1 MSNTNNIKRN
11 TMKIRLTLILTLLS
25 FALYGHNSGN
35 IIGTVKDSTTTA
47 PLIGVTVQVKNTLL
61 ATVTDLTGRFEFRNI
76 QIGTY
81 ELVFS
86 YVGYRSM
93 EATAEVKENET
104 LHISVDLAESVIGL
118 SEITIQATRPVSAA
132 SSKEIRAID
141 LQLKP
146 FRTSQDMLLM
156 VPGLFIAQHQGG
168 GKAEQI
174 FLRGFDCDHGT
185 DVSVNV
191 DGMPVNMVTHAH
203 GQGYADLHFLIS
215 ETVDEMEVNKGPYM
229 ADIGDFYTAG
239 AVNFKT
245 RDILEHNLVKIEGG
259 QFNTQKYTL
268 MLQPDNGGI
277 EQNGYLAMQY
287 HHSDGPSKVLKN
299 MNE

>member
-1 MSNTNNIKRN
+1 
-11 TMKIRLTLILTLLS
+11 MKIILTSILTFLS

-35 IIGTVKDSTTTA
+35 ITGTVKDSTTSA
-47 PLIGVTVQVKNTLL
+47 PLIGVTIQVKNTLL
-61 ATVTDLTGRFEFRNI
+61 ATVTDLNGRYEFRNI

-86 YVGYRSM
+86 YVGYRSV
-93 EATAEVKENET
+93 EVTAVVKENET
-104 LHISVDLAESVIGL
+104 RNVSVDLAESVIGL

-215 ETVDEMEVNKGPYM
+215 ETVDEMEVNKGPYL

-245 RDILEHNLVKIEGG
+245 KDILENNLVKIEGG

-268 MLQPDNGGI
+268 CCSLIM
-277 EQNGYLAMQY
+277 E
-287 HHSDGPSKVLKN
+287 
-299 MNE
+299 E